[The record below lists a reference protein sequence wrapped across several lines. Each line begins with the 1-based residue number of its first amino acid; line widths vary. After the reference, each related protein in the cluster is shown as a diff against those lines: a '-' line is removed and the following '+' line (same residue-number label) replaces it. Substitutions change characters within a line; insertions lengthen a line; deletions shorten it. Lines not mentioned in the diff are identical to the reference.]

1 MNRGCKYAHWSGEKD
16 GEGFRVD
23 RREGGFFRFMGVDLD
38 MPVATGTHVEG
49 DLVSCLGRGGDHG
62 RGEGGN
68 AGEEDA
74 AAVGRLHL
82 HRSRGSRRRAARSRE
97 GRAAELGGRH
107 HRGEGIRAANTARRE
122 KDEQDGATHGTQ
134 KKTCCDGL
142 GAWMRPLRDTGWS
155 NFDHRGRR
163 AVLFLFRSRFRRGR
177 RSRDGNER

>member
-23 RREGGFFRFMGVDLD
+23 RREGGFSRFMGVDLD

-74 AAVGRLHL
+74 AAVSRLHL

-107 HRGEGIRAANTARRE
+107 HRGEGISAANTARRE

-142 GAWMRPLRDTGWS
+142 GAWMRPLRL
-155 NFDHRGRR
+155 
-163 AVLFLFRSRFRRGR
+163 VKK
-177 RSRDGNER
+177 EV